1 MKISISVAATPS
13 PMPQIMFSGG
23 LEHDLPMLA
32 EMGFDGV
39 DLFFPDPRAVDAV
52 KVRRLLDENGLKAAM
67 LASQGDLMADGLYL
81 NVPERL
87 PELLERSLYHLEQC
101 AVLNTMPNVG
111 FLRGRHDARPD
122 SFRHMA
128 DGLAR
133 YCELAAG
140 MGVNVL
146 LEPICRYE
154 IDSVLTTA
162 QALELWKA
170 AGEPANL
177 TLLLDLFHMNMEEA
191 SLCGAVSAAAGR
203 IGHVHLVE
211 NTRAVPGLGCQALGD
226 VVDCLTRAGYEGFL
240 GLEAVPGPDPNRKP
254 APDSPI
260 PGRCFTDTADAEALP
275 KLLRTHSHRE
285 RPCFPF
291 RERRRW

>member
-39 DLFFPDPRAVDAV
+39 DLFFPDPRGTDAV

-67 LASQGDLMADGLYL
+67 LASQGDLMADGLFL

-111 FLRGRHDARPD
+111 FLRGRHDTRPD

-128 DGLAR
+128 EGLAR
-133 YCELAAG
+133 YCDLAAG

-203 IGHVHLVE
+203 IGHVHFVE

-226 VVDCLTRAGYEGFL
+226 VVDCLARAGYEGFL
-240 GLEAVPGPDPNRKP
+240 GLEAVPGPDPEQEAR
-254 APDSPI
+254 AGLAYTRALLYGHG
-260 PGRCFTDTADAEALP
+260 GR
-275 KLLRTHSHRE
+275 
-285 RPCFPF
+285 
-291 RERRRW
+291 

>member
-1 MKISISVAATPS
+1 
-13 PMPQIMFSGG
+13 
-23 LEHDLPMLA
+23 
-32 EMGFDGV
+32 
-39 DLFFPDPRAVDAV
+39 
-52 KVRRLLDENGLKAAM
+52 
-67 LASQGDLMADGLYL
+67 
-81 NVPERL
+81 
-87 PELLERSLYHLEQC
+87 
-101 AVLNTMPNVG
+101 MPNVG

-128 DGLAR
+128 EGLAR
-133 YCELAAG
+133 YCDLAAG

-203 IGHVHLVE
+203 IGHVHFVE

-226 VVDCLTRAGYEGFL
+226 VVDCLARAGYEGFL
-240 GLEAVPGPDPNRKP
+240 GLEAVPGPDPEQEAR
-254 APDSPI
+254 AGLAYTRALLYGHG
-260 PGRCFTDTADAEALP
+260 GR
-275 KLLRTHSHRE
+275 
-285 RPCFPF
+285 
-291 RERRRW
+291 